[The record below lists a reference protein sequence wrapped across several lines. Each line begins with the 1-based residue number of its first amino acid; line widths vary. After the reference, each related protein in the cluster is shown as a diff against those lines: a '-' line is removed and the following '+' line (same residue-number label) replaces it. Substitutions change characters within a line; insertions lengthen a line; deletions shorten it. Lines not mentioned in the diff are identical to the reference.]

1 MEAALRRG
9 HRLVAGNPSGLENNN
24 TNLGFVF
31 VMKGKI
37 IIQKLFFLSF
47 AFLDF
52 DVIVNL
58 YVEHTIMLFYSNIW
72 YFIS

>member
-9 HRLVAGNPSGLENNN
+9 HRLVAGNSSGLENNN
-24 TNLGFVF
+24 ANLGFVF
-31 VMKGKI
+31 VMNGKI
-37 IIQKLFFLSF
+37 IIQNLFFLSF

-52 DVIVNL
+52 YEIA
-58 YVEHTIMLFYSNIW
+58 IMLFYFNIW